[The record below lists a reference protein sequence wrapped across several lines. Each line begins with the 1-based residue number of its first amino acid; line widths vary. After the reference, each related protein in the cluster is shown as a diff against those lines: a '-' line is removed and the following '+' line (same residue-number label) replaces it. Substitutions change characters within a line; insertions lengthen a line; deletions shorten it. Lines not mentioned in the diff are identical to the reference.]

1 MRLYRVARAKFAT
14 DLSGEG
20 ARLYGGRWTPPGY
33 PAIYTSEHPAL
44 AAWEN
49 AVHFGLQEPVAPLD
63 FRLIELVVPVEASA
77 NILDVPSMPHD
88 LESVGR
94 DWLEN
99 RANDLLMMRVPS
111 AVIPLSWNII
121 INPRHPDAGQ
131 ITATDPGAFVFDVRL
146 PFTKDQLT

>member
-1 MRLYRVARAKFAT
+1 MRLYRIARAKFAT

-20 ARLYGGRWTPPGY
+20 SRRYGGRWTPPGY
-33 PAIYTSEHPAL
+33 PAIYTSEHPAR

-88 LESVGR
+88 PESVGL

-99 RANDLLMMRVPS
+99 RANDLLMMQAPS
-111 AVIPLSWNII
+111 AVIPVSWNII
-121 INPRHPDAGQ
+121 INPRHPNAGQ
-131 ITATDPGAFVFDVRL
+131 ITATDYGAFVFDVRL
-146 PFTKDQLT
+146 PFTKDQST